1 MIFRG
6 KRSFPL
12 LYNLLQPARKKRFK
26 TVFLEQQGIFSE
38 APWRFLKITMVNLWM
53 QTACRKAKISL
64 VFCIK
69 KVQNETLCRN
79 TGIFM
84 HFLIYLN
91 TSEKQEYFQTLYFS
105 DKKKD

>member
-53 QTACRKAKISL
+53 QTVCRKAKISL
-64 VFCIK
+64 VFCINQVK
-69 KVQNETLCRN
+69 NETLCRKRRYIY
-79 TGIFM
+79 TFLHLFE
-84 HFLIYLN
+84 HF
-91 TSEKQEYFQTLYFS
+91 
-105 DKKKD
+105 